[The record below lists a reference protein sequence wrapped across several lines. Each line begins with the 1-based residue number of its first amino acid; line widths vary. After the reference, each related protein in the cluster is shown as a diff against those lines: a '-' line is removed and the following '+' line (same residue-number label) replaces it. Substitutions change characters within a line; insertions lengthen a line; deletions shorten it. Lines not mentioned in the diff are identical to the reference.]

1 LRGDLIML
9 HIKHEILTYKPYR
22 IVCDH
27 CGWVSESYEK
37 LSEVS
42 PVMTA
47 HLKARH
53 TPPKQPRHA
62 PKKPSEVVD
71 NVRKIR

>member
-1 LRGDLIML
+1 MLR
-9 HIKHEILTYKPYR
+9 IKHEILTYKPYR

-27 CGWVSESYEK
+27 CGWVSENYEK

-53 TPPKQPRHA
+53 TQVKPSRHA
-62 PKKPSEVVD
+62 PIKPSQVLD